1 MVERNAALI
10 KMYAGGESSGT
21 ISKNIAT
28 ESWGN
33 AVLDNGG
40 NGPSGPN
47 IRGNDG
53 EGGGG
58 SGDNSNGGSG
68 GDSRRITSD

>member
-21 ISKNIAT
+21 ISKNRANG
-28 ESWGN
+28 SGWGN

-40 NGPSGPN
+40 NGPSGPT
-47 IRGNDG
+47 IGGNGGD
-53 EGGGG
+53 GGG

-68 GDSRRITSD
+68 GESRRITSD